1 MLRDQSS
8 FSSWFFIEQVSI
20 GDLNINVTIALT
32 SHILASRGGPAA
44 IAEPT
49 GELKP
54 ADFM

>member
-8 FSSWFFIEQVSI
+8 FSSWFFIEQASI